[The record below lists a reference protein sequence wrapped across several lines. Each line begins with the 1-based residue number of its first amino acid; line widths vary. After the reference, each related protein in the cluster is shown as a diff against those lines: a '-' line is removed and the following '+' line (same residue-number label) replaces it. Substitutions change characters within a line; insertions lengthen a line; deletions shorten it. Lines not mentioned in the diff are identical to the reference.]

1 MDFICTEKATDL
13 FTVYGDFERPLGP
26 ATKNGNKITYKN
38 SEIELNSVTTKHPS
52 GVFERCDTIKN
63 ISKRD
68 IEISTLLSKFTLNGG
83 EYQVYTQTSKHI
95 KEGIGGWQPLV
106 SGVFGM
112 SDEIRTNQ
120 DVNPFVSVFNEQNQR
135 GIAFHIM
142 CNSGFEYRVSRHGEF
157 LDSKVVTVE
166 LGIKSQDFKC
176 VLRPS
181 EELCL
186 PTILYYSF
194 KSKLDMD
201 AYKLHRYWNEKKP
214 HSLPIVYNTWM
225 SHFDYIDFDNL
236 MSQLER
242 AEALGCE
249 YFTVDAGWFGK
260 TQLWWD
266 VVGDWQESSESAMK
280 GRLLEFANQVRK
292 KELKFGLW
300 FEIERANPKCENVA
314 AHPEYYLCEG
324 EHCFVDFSNKEACD
338 FIYGVLKANID
349 KYGVEFI
356 KFDLN
361 APLYYDKNRCSF
373 IKYFEGYNYFLS
385 KIKSDYPSLH
395 LECCASGGGR
405 MSLSNAPYF
414 DSFWMSDSH
423 GIYTQLEIFKNALV
437 RMPASMLERW
447 ATIRSV
453 EGFTPTYPVGGTQE
467 KILLSSTADWQR
479 AEEASL
485 DFIKKALVGGPIGIS
500 CDLTQVSSDTIKE
513 LSEFIDKYKG
523 EREFWANSE
532 CHILCNTPT
541 LTVLQFNDKDYK
553 EIKIYSYTEHPVQ
566 EYATIY
572 PFIEGEGSYTLIKS
586 GCENRAVSTEELN
599 ENGVCLLANYLH
611 IADSITLKKL

>member
-1 MDFICTEKATDL
+1 MYNEKITDL
-13 FTVYGDFERPLGP
+13 FTVYGDFERAVGE
-26 ATKNGNKITYKN
+26 ATKSGDAISYKN
-38 SEIELNSVTTKHPS
+38 GDIELKSVISKHS
-52 GVFERCDTIKN
+52 AGVFERKDTIKN
-63 ISKRD
+63 ISGRD

-95 KEGIGGWQPLV
+95 KEGIGTWQPLV

-120 DVNPFVSVFNEQNQR
+120 DVNPFVAIFNEQNGR
-135 GIAFHIM
+135 GLAFHIM
-142 CNSGFEYRVSRHGEF
+142 SNSAFEYKVSRHGEF
-157 LDSKVVTVE
+157 LDHKVVTVE
-166 LGIKSQDFKC
+166 LGIKSQDFRYILK
-176 VLRPS
+176 S
-181 EELCL
+181 NEELKL

-201 AYKLHRYWNEKKP
+201 AYKLHRYWNEKHP

-225 SHFDYIDFDNL
+225 SHFDYIDFENL
-236 MSQLER
+236 VCQLER
-242 AEALGCE
+242 ASALGCE

-266 VVGDWQESSESAMK
+266 VVGDWQESNESAMRGK
-280 GRLLEFANQVRK
+280 LKEFADLVRGK
-292 KELKFGLW
+292 GLKFGLW
-300 FEIERANPKCENVA
+300 FEIERANPKCENVKK
-314 AHPEYYLCEG
+314 HPEYYLTEG
-324 EHCFVDFSNKEACD
+324 VHCFVDFANKDACD
-338 FIYGVLKANID
+338 FIYGILKANID

-361 APLYYDKNRCSF
+361 APLYYDKTRSSF
-373 IKYFEGYNYFLS
+373 IKYYEGYNYFLS
-385 KIKSDYPSLH
+385 RIKADYPDLH

-423 GIYTQLEIFKNALV
+423 GIYTQLEIFKNALK
-437 RMPASMLERW
+437 RMPSSMLERW

-453 EGFTPTYPVGGTQE
+453 EGFRPTYPVGDTQE
-467 KILLSSTADWQR
+467 KILLSSTANWQR

-485 DFIKKALVGGPIGIS
+485 DFIKNALVGGPIGVS
-500 CDLTQVSSDTIKE
+500 CDLTQVSDATIKE
-513 LSEFIDKYKG
+513 LGAFIDTYKA

-532 CHILCNTPT
+532 CHILCDTPT
-541 LTVLQFNDKDYK
+541 LTVLQFNDKDYN
-553 EIKIYSYTEHPVQ
+553 EIRVYSYTEHPVQ

-572 PFIEGEGSYTLIKS
+572 PFIEGDGSYTLIKS
-586 GCENRAVSTEELN
+586 GCKDMAVSAYELN
-599 ENGVCLLANYLH
+599 ENGVCVLANYLH
-611 IADSITLKKL
+611 ISDGFTLKKL

>member
-1 MDFICTEKATDL
+1 M
-13 FTVYGDFERPLGP
+13 
-26 ATKNGNKITYKN
+26 
-38 SEIELNSVTTKHPS
+38 
-52 GVFERCDTIKN
+52 
-63 ISKRD
+63 
-68 IEISTLLSKFTLNGG
+68 
-83 EYQVYTQTSKHI
+83 VYTQTSKHI

-157 LDSKVVTVE
+157 LEHKVVTVE
-166 LGIKSQDFKC
+166 LGIKSQDFRY
-176 VLRPS
+176 VLSPG

-266 VVGDWQESSESAMK
+266 VVGDWQESNESAMK

-292 KELKFGLW
+292 KGLKFGLW

-324 EHCFVDFSNKEACD
+324 EHCFVDFANKEACD

-385 KIKSDYPSLH
+385 KIKADYPSLH

-405 MSLSNAPYF
+405 MSLSNVPYF

-467 KILLSSTADWQR
+467 KILLSSTANWQR
-479 AEEASL
+479 AEESSL

-572 PFIEGEGSYTLIKS
+572 PFIEKEGSYTLIKS

>member
-166 LGIKSQDFKC
+166 LGIKSQDFRY
-176 VLRPS
+176 VIRPG

-236 MSQLER
+236 MCQLER

-266 VVGDWQESSESAMK
+266 VVGDWQESNESAMK
-280 GRLLEFANQVRK
+280 GRLLEFANCVRK
-292 KELKFGLW
+292 KGLKFGLW
-300 FEIERANPKCENVA
+300 FEIERANPKCENVKT
-314 AHPEYYLCEG
+314 HPEYYLCEG
-324 EHCFVDFSNKEACD
+324 EHCFIDFANKEACD

-361 APLYYDKNRCSF
+361 APLCYDKNRCSF

-405 MSLSNAPYF
+405 MSLSNVPYF

-467 KILLSSTADWQR
+467 KILLSSTANWQR

-485 DFIKKALVGGPIGIS
+485 DFIKKALVGGPIGFS

-541 LTVLQFNDKDYK
+541 LTVLQFNDKDYN

-566 EYATIY
+566 EYATVY

>member
-1 MDFICTEKATDL
+1 MDFIYTEKITDL
-13 FTVYGDFERPLGP
+13 FTVYGDFERVNGF
-26 ATKNGNKITYKN
+26 ATRNEDIVSYKSN
-38 SEIELNSVTTKHPS
+38 EIELKSVTTKHPS

-83 EYQVYTQTSKHI
+83 EYLVYTQTSKHI
-95 KEGIGGWQPLV
+95 KEGIGGWQSLV

-112 SDEIRTNQ
+112 SDEMRTNQ
-120 DVNPFVSVFNEQNQR
+120 DVNPFVAVFNEQNQR

-142 CNSGFEYRVSRHGEF
+142 SNSGFEYRVSRHGEF
-157 LDSKVVTVE
+157 LEPKVVTVE
-166 LGIKSQDFKC
+166 LGIKSQDFRY
-176 VLRPS
+176 VLRPY
-181 EELCL
+181 EELRL
-186 PTILYYSF
+186 PTILYYTF

-214 HSLPIVYNTWM
+214 HRLPIVYNTWM

-260 TQLWWD
+260 TQLWWE
-266 VVGDWQESSESAMK
+266 VVGDWQESNQSAMQ
-280 GRLLEFANQVRK
+280 GRLLEFANRVREK
-292 KELKFGLW
+292 GLKFGLW
-300 FEIERANPKCENVA
+300 FEIERANPKCENVK

-324 EHCFVDFSNKEACD
+324 EHCFVDFANKEACD

-361 APLYYDKNRCSF
+361 APLCYDKNRCSF
-373 IKYFEGYNYFLS
+373 IKYYEGYNYFLS
-385 KIKSDYPSLH
+385 KIKADYPNLH

-423 GIYTQLEIFKNALV
+423 GIYTQLEIFKNALI
-437 RMPASMLERW
+437 RMPVSMLERW

-467 KILLSSTADWQR
+467 KILLSSTANWQR

-485 DFIKKALVGGPIGIS
+485 DFIKNALVGGPIGFS
-500 CDLTQVSSDTIKE
+500 CDLTQVSSATIKE
-513 LSEFIDKYKG
+513 LAEFIGKYKS
-523 EREFWANSE
+523 EREFWANCE

-541 LTVLQFNDKDYK
+541 LTVLQFNDKDYN

-572 PFIEGEGSYTLIKS
+572 PFIEGNGNYSLIKS
-586 GCENRAVSTEELN
+586 GCENRVVSTKELN
-599 ENGVCLLANYLH
+599 ENGVSLLANYLH
-611 IADSITLKKL
+611 ISDSLTLKKL

>member
-1 MDFICTEKATDL
+1 MDFIYTEKITDL

-157 LDSKVVTVE
+157 LEHKVVTVE
-166 LGIKSQDFKC
+166 LGIKSQDFRY
-176 VLRPS
+176 VLRPG

-201 AYKLHRYWNEKKP
+201 AYKLHRYCSEKKP

-236 MSQLER
+236 MCQLER

-266 VVGDWQESSESAMK
+266 VVGDWQESNESAMK

-292 KELKFGLW
+292 KGLKFGLW
-300 FEIERANPKCENVA
+300 FEIERANPKCENA
-314 AHPEYYLCEG
+314 ATHPEYYLCEG
-324 EHCFVDFSNKEACD
+324 EHCFIDFANKEACD

-349 KYGVEFI
+349 RYGVEFI

-385 KIKSDYPSLH
+385 RIKADYPSLH

-405 MSLSNAPYF
+405 MSLSNVPYF

-467 KILLSSTADWQR
+467 KILLSSSANWQR

-513 LSEFIDKYKG
+513 LAEFIDKYKG

-572 PFIEGEGSYTLIKS
+572 PFIEGEGNYTLIKS

>member
-1 MDFICTEKATDL
+1 MDFMYNEKITDL
-13 FTVYGDFERPLGP
+13 FTVYGDFERAVGLS
-26 ATKNGNKITYKN
+26 TKSGNTISYKN
-38 SEIELNSVTTKHPS
+38 NEIELKSQISKHSS
-52 GVFERCDTIKN
+52 GVFERCDSIKN
-63 ISKRD
+63 VSSRD

-83 EYQVYTQTSKHI
+83 EYQVYAQTSKHTR
-95 KEGIGGWQPLV
+95 EGIGAWQPLV

-112 SDEIRTNQ
+112 SDETRTNQ
-120 DVNPFVSVFNEQNQR
+120 DVNPFVAIFNEQNGR

-142 CNSGFEYRVSRHGEF
+142 SNSGFEYRVSRHGEF
-157 LDSKVVTVE
+157 LDHKVVAVE
-166 LGIKSQDFKC
+166 LGIKSQDFRY
-176 VLRPS
+176 VLRPN
-181 EELCL
+181 EELRL
-186 PTILYYSF
+186 PTILYYTF

-201 AYKLHRYWNEKKP
+201 AYRLHRYWNEKKP

-236 MSQLER
+236 VSQLER
-242 AEALGCE
+242 AQALGCE

-266 VVGDWQESSESAMK
+266 VVGDWKESSESAMR
-280 GRLLEFANQVRK
+280 GRLSEFADRVR
-292 KELKFGLW
+292 EMGLKFGLW
-300 FEIERANPKCENVA
+300 FEIERANPKCENVKL
-314 AHPEYYLCEG
+314 HPEYYLTEG
-324 EHCFVDFSNKEACD
+324 EHCFIDFANRNACD
-338 FIYGVLKANID
+338 FIYNILKCNID

-361 APLYYDKNRCSF
+361 APLNYDKARLSF
-373 IKYFEGYNYFLS
+373 VKYYEGYNYFLS
-385 KIKSDYPSLH
+385 RIKADYPSLH

-467 KILLSSTADWQR
+467 KILLSSTANWQR

-485 DFIKKALVGGPIGIS
+485 DFIKNALVGGPIGFS
-500 CDLTQVSSDTIKE
+500 CDLTQVSDATIKE
-513 LSEFIDKYKG
+513 LAEFIDTYKG

-572 PFIEGEGSYTLIKS
+572 PFIEGDGSYTLIKS

-599 ENGVCLLANYLH
+599 ENGVSLLANYLH

>member
-1 MDFICTEKATDL
+1 MDFIYTEKITDL
-13 FTVYGDFERPLGP
+13 FIVYGDFERVNGF
-26 ATKNGNKITYKN
+26 ATRDEDIVSYKSN
-38 SEIELNSVTTKHPS
+38 EIELKSVTTKHPS

-83 EYQVYTQTSKHI
+83 EYLVYTQTSKHI
-95 KEGIGGWQPLV
+95 KEGIGGWQSLV

-120 DVNPFVSVFNEQNQR
+120 DVNPFVAVFNEQNQR

-142 CNSGFEYRVSRHGEF
+142 SNSGFEYRVSRHGEF
-157 LDSKVVTVE
+157 LEPKVVTVE
-166 LGIKSQDFKC
+166 LGIKSQDFRY
-176 VLRPS
+176 VLRPY
-181 EELCL
+181 EELRL
-186 PTILYYSF
+186 PTILYYTF

-214 HSLPIVYNTWM
+214 HRLPIVYNTWM

-242 AEALGCE
+242 AETLGCE

-260 TQLWWD
+260 TQLWWE
-266 VVGDWQESSESAMK
+266 VVGDWQESNQSAMQ
-280 GRLLEFANQVRK
+280 GRLLEFANRVREK
-292 KELKFGLW
+292 GLKFGLW
-300 FEIERANPKCENVA
+300 FEIERANPKCENVK

-324 EHCFVDFSNKEACD
+324 EHCFVDFANKEACD

-361 APLYYDKNRCSF
+361 APLCYDKNRCSF
-373 IKYFEGYNYFLS
+373 IKYYEGYNYFLS
-385 KIKSDYPSLH
+385 KIKSDYPNLH

-423 GIYTQLEIFKNALV
+423 GIYTQLEIFKNALI
-437 RMPASMLERW
+437 RMPVSMLERW

-467 KILLSSTADWQR
+467 KILLSSTANWQR
-479 AEEASL
+479 AEESSL
-485 DFIKKALVGGPIGIS
+485 DFIKNALVGGPIGFS
-500 CDLTQVSSDTIKE
+500 CDLTQVSSATIKE
-513 LSEFIDKYKG
+513 LAEFIGKYKS
-523 EREFWANSE
+523 EREFWANCE

-541 LTVLQFNDKDYK
+541 LTVLQFNDKDYN

-572 PFIEGEGSYTLIKS
+572 PFIEENGNYSLIKS
-586 GCENRAVSTEELN
+586 GCENRVVSTKELN
-599 ENGVCLLANYLH
+599 ENGVSLLANYLH
-611 IADSITLKKL
+611 ISDSLTLKKL

>member
-1 MDFICTEKATDL
+1 MNFIYTEKITDL
-13 FTVYGDFERPLGP
+13 FTVYGDFERAIGF
-26 ATKNGNKITYKN
+26 ATKNGDIVTYKN
-38 SEIELNSVTTKHPS
+38 KEIELKSVTNRHSS
-52 GVFERCDTIKN
+52 GVFERCDSIKN
-63 ISKRD
+63 ISNRD

-83 EYQVYTQTSKHI
+83 EYQVYSQTSKHI

-106 SGVFGM
+106 SGIFGM

-120 DVNPFVSVFNEQNQR
+120 DVNPFVSIFNEQNQR

-142 CNSGFEYRVSRHGEF
+142 SNSGFEYRVSRHGEF
-157 LDSKVVTVE
+157 LDHKVVTVE
-166 LGIKSQDFKC
+166 LGIKSQDFRY
-176 VLRPS
+176 VLRPG
-181 EELCL
+181 EELRL
-186 PTILYYSF
+186 PTILYYTF

-214 HSLPIVYNTWM
+214 HKLPIVYNTWM

-236 MSQLER
+236 LAQLER
-242 AEALGCE
+242 AASLGCE

-260 TQLWWD
+260 TQLWWE
-266 VVGDWQESSESAMK
+266 VVGDWQESNESAMQ
-280 GRLLEFANQVRK
+280 GRLLEFANRVR
-292 KELKFGLW
+292 ERGLKFGLW
-300 FEIERANPKCENVA
+300 FEIERANPKCENVKK
-314 AHPEYYLCEG
+314 HPEYYLTEG
-324 EHCFVDFSNKEACD
+324 EHCFVDFANKEACD

-349 KYGVEFI
+349 KYGVELI

-361 APLYYDKNRCSF
+361 APLCYDKTRCSF
-373 IKYFEGYNYFLS
+373 IKYYEGYNYFLS
-385 KIKSDYPSLH
+385 RIKADYPNLH

-437 RMPASMLERW
+437 RMPVSMLERW

-467 KILLSSTADWQR
+467 KILLSSTANWQR

-485 DFIKKALVGGPIGIS
+485 DFIKNALVGGPIGIS

-513 LSEFIDKYKG
+513 LARFIDTYKG

-541 LTVLQFNDKDYK
+541 LTVLQFNDKDYN
-553 EIKIYSYTEHPVQ
+553 EIRIYSYTEHPVQ
-566 EYATIY
+566 EHATVY
-572 PFIEGEGSYTLIKS
+572 PFIEGDGNYTLIKA
-586 GCENRAVSTEELN
+586 GCEDRAVSTEELN

-611 IADSITLKKL
+611 ISDSFTLKKL

>member
-1 MDFICTEKATDL
+1 MDFIYTEKITDL
-13 FTVYGDFERPLGP
+13 FTVYGDFERANGC
-26 ATKNGNKITYKN
+26 ATKNGDIVTYKN
-38 SEIELNSVTTKHPS
+38 NEIELKSVTNRHS
-52 GVFERCDTIKN
+52 CGVFERCDSIKN
-63 ISKRD
+63 ISNRD

-120 DVNPFVSVFNEQNQR
+120 DVNPFVSIFNEQNRR

-142 CNSGFEYRVSRHGEF
+142 SNSCFEYRVSRHGEY
-157 LDSKVVTVE
+157 LEPKVVTVE
-166 LGIKSQDFKC
+166 LGIKSQDFRY

-181 EELCL
+181 EELKL
-186 PTILYYSF
+186 PTILYYTF
-194 KSKLDMD
+194 KSMLDMD

-236 MSQLER
+236 VSQLER
-242 AEALGCE
+242 AKMLGCE

-260 TQLWWD
+260 TQLWWE
-266 VVGDWQESSESAMK
+266 VVGDWQESNESAMR
-280 GRLLEFANQVRK
+280 GRLSEFADRVREK
-292 KELKFGLW
+292 GLKFGLW
-300 FEIERANPKCENVA
+300 FEIERANPKCENVK
-314 AHPEYYLCEG
+314 AHPEYYLTEG
-324 EHCFVDFSNKEACD
+324 EHCFVDFANREACD
-338 FIYGVLKANID
+338 FIYGVLKSNID

-361 APLYYDKNRCSF
+361 APLYYDKTRCSF

-385 KIKSDYPSLH
+385 RIKADYPNLH

-423 GIYTQLEIFKNALV
+423 GIYTQLEIFKNALI
-437 RMPASMLERW
+437 RMPVSMLERW

-467 KILLSSTADWQR
+467 KILLSSTANWQR

-485 DFIKKALVGGPIGIS
+485 DFIKNVLVGGPIGFS

-513 LSEFIDKYKG
+513 LAEFIDTYKA

-541 LTVLQFNDKDYK
+541 LTVLQFNDKDYN
-553 EIKIYSYTEHPVQ
+553 EIRIYSYTEHPVQ
-566 EYATIY
+566 EYATVY
-572 PFIEGEGSYTLIKS
+572 PFIEGEGNYSLIKS
-586 GCENRAVSTEELN
+586 GCENKAVNTEELN
-599 ENGVCLLANYLH
+599 ENGVSLLANYLH
-611 IADSITLKKL
+611 ISDSFTLKKL

>member
-83 EYQVYTQTSKHI
+83 EYLVYTQTSKHI

-176 VLRPS
+176 VLSPG

-201 AYKLHRYWNEKKP
+201 AYKLHRYYNEKKP

-236 MSQLER
+236 MCQLER

-266 VVGDWQESSESAMK
+266 VVGDWQESNESAMK
-280 GRLLEFANQVRK
+280 GRLLEFANCVREK
-292 KELKFGLW
+292 GLKFGLW
-300 FEIERANPKCENVA
+300 FEIERANPKCENVK

-324 EHCFVDFSNKEACD
+324 EHCFVDFANKEACD

-405 MSLSNAPYF
+405 MSLSNVPYF

-467 KILLSSTADWQR
+467 KILLSSTANWQR
-479 AEEASL
+479 AEESSL

-572 PFIEGEGSYTLIKS
+572 PFIEGEGSYTLTKS

>member
-83 EYQVYTQTSKHI
+83 EYLVYTQTSKHI
-95 KEGIGGWQPLV
+95 KEGIGGWQSLV

-142 CNSGFEYRVSRHGEF
+142 SNSGFEYRVSRHGEF
-157 LDSKVVTVE
+157 LEHKVVTVE

-176 VLRPS
+176 VLRPG

-266 VVGDWQESSESAMK
+266 VVGDWQESNESAMK
-280 GRLLEFANQVRK
+280 GRLLEFANCVRK
-292 KELKFGLW
+292 KGLKFGLW
-300 FEIERANPKCENVA
+300 FEIERANPKCENVKT
-314 AHPEYYLCEG
+314 HPEYYLCEG
-324 EHCFVDFSNKEACD
+324 EHCFVDFANKEACD

-405 MSLSNAPYF
+405 MSLSNVPYF

-467 KILLSSTADWQR
+467 KILLSSTANWQR

-599 ENGVCLLANYLH
+599 ENGVSFLANYLH

>member
-13 FTVYGDFERPLGP
+13 FTVYGDFERLLGP

-83 EYQVYTQTSKHI
+83 EYLVYTQTSKHI
-95 KEGIGGWQPLV
+95 KEGIGGWQSLV

-166 LGIKSQDFKC
+166 LGIKSQDFRY
-176 VLRPS
+176 VLRPG

-194 KSKLDMD
+194 KSRLDMD

-266 VVGDWQESSESAMK
+266 VVGDWQESNESAMK
-280 GRLLEFANQVRK
+280 GRLLEFANCVRK
-292 KELKFGLW
+292 KGLKFGLW
-300 FEIERANPKCENVA
+300 FEIERANPKCENVKT
-314 AHPEYYLCEG
+314 HPEYYLTEG
-324 EHCFVDFSNKEACD
+324 EHCFIDFANKEACD

-361 APLYYDKNRCSF
+361 APLCYDKNRCSF

-467 KILLSSTADWQR
+467 KILLSSTANWQR

>member
-83 EYQVYTQTSKHI
+83 EYLVYTQTSKHI

-176 VLRPS
+176 VLRPG

-194 KSKLDMD
+194 KSRLDMD

-266 VVGDWQESSESAMK
+266 VVGDWQESNESAMK
-280 GRLLEFANQVRK
+280 GRLLEFANCVRK
-292 KELKFGLW
+292 KGLKFGLW
-300 FEIERANPKCENVA
+300 FEIERANPKCKNVK

-324 EHCFVDFSNKEACD
+324 EHCFVDFANKEACD

-405 MSLSNAPYF
+405 MSLSNVPYF

-467 KILLSSTADWQR
+467 KILLSSTANWQR

-541 LTVLQFNDKDYK
+541 LTVLQFNDNGYK

-566 EYATIY
+566 EYATVY

-611 IADSITLKKL
+611 IADSITLEKL

>member
-1 MDFICTEKATDL
+1 MYNEKITDL
-13 FTVYGDFERPLGP
+13 FTVYGDFERAIGF
-26 ATKNGNKITYKN
+26 ATKNGDTIDYKN
-38 SEIELNSVTTKHPS
+38 DEIELKSVINKHSS

-63 ISKRD
+63 ISGRD
-68 IEISTLLSKFTLNGG
+68 IEISTILSKFTLNGG

-95 KEGIGGWQPLV
+95 KEGIGAWQPLV

-120 DVNPFVSVFNEQNQR
+120 DVNPFVAIYNEQNSR

-142 CNSGFEYRVSRHGEF
+142 SNSCFEYRVSRHGEF
-157 LDSKVVTVE
+157 LDHKVVTVE
-166 LGIKSQDFKC
+166 LGIKSQDFRY
-176 VLRPS
+176 VLNPG
-181 EELCL
+181 EELSL
-186 PTILYYSF
+186 PTILYYTF

-225 SHFDYIDFDNL
+225 SHFDYIDFNNL
-236 MSQLER
+236 ISQLER
-242 AEALGCE
+242 AKELGCE

-266 VVGDWQESSESAMK
+266 VVGDWQESKESAMR
-280 GRLLEFANQVRK
+280 GRLSEFADRVREK
-292 KELKFGLW
+292 GLKFGLW
-300 FEIERANPKCENVA
+300 FEIERANPKCENVK
-314 AHPEYYLCEG
+314 AHPEYYLTEG
-324 EHCFVDFSNKEACD
+324 EHCFIDFANKEACD
-338 FIYGVLKANID
+338 FIYDILKKNID

-361 APLYYDKNRCSF
+361 APLYYDRTRCSF
-373 IKYFEGYNYFLS
+373 VKYYKGYNYFLS
-385 KIKSDYPSLH
+385 RIKADYPNLH

-423 GIYTQLEIFKNALV
+423 GIYTQLEIFKNAIV
-437 RMPASMLERW
+437 RMPSSMLERW

-467 KILLSSTADWQR
+467 KLLLSSTANWQR

-485 DFIKKALVGGPIGIS
+485 DFIKNVLVGGPIGFS
-500 CDLTQVSSDTIKE
+500 CDLTQVSNATIKD
-513 LSEFIDKYKG
+513 LACFIDTYKG

-541 LTVLQFNDKDYK
+541 LTVLQFNDKNYN
-553 EIKIYSYTEHPVQ
+553 EIRIYSYTEHPVQ
-566 EYATIY
+566 EYATVY
-572 PFIEGEGSYTLIKS
+572 PFIEGNGNYTLIKT
-586 GCENRAVSTEELN
+586 GYDDKAVSTEELN
-599 ENGVCLLANYLH
+599 ENGVCVLANYLH
-611 IADSITLKKL
+611 ISDSFTLKKM